1 MLPIGEIAAPMGIPE
16 AALELHGLT
25 KAKISMPGLPSAPSA
40 ATIDIDAAG
49 KVVGLF
55 WCRLTP

>member
-40 ATIDIDAAG
+40 AKIDIDIDIDSDG
-49 KVVGLF
+49 KVAGLF
-55 WCRLTP
+55 